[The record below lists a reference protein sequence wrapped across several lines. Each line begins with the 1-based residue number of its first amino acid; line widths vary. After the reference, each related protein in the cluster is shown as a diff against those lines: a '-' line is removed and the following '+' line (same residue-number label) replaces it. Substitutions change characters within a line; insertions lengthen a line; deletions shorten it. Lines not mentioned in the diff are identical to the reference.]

1 MSIRRQL
8 GDLAK
13 SLDSS
18 AVGSFL
24 SKGASEADFTTIS
37 YSDVSGTPSTVADSA
52 VALSIID
59 SAYVQARVTTV
70 AAGLDS
76 ATTINLLDSNYMA
89 ARSGGGAGFFV
100 YNYDATAGQTTF
112 QDSDAAGNVM
122 SYSAD
127 GIIVFYNGV
136 MLPTADYTATDGTSV
151 VLGTGADSQDVVTI
165 AKWSVGSGAGS
176 GGGAGGGGPSFTG
189 DRVLVQGGYMDTTNT
204 YSNVIDYFSI
214 TASSGL
220 TASDFGDLV
229 TAGSHCAAA
238 GDGSRNINTGR
249 YAGSNSNRIDYFDY
263 ATLGNAGDFG
273 DQVAKFWR
281 NSGHG
286 DGTYATFTGGTI
298 NSDGWHSSQYVT
310 VQTLANATQS
320 GNLWNGYYFGHA
332 ALCDGTYSV
341 MAGGNWNTG
350 GFGGTDV
357 TNTIQYSTTSYAGNC
372 SDFGDLTA
380 VRTFLGACCDGTY
393 GLFGGGY
400 TGSVASNVIDY
411 ITVQTTSNAT
421 DFGDCSSDLSWGVSS
436 ASDGTYAVFCSGNQS
451 QTASVIDR
459 VTTATAGNA
468 TDIGDL
474 SVDRR
479 HSAASSG
486 SPS

>member
-24 SKGASEADFTTIS
+24 SKGASEADFTTIA

-59 SAYVQARVTTV
+59 SAYVQARVITV

-89 ARSGGGAGFFV
+89 ARSGGGAGFYV

-165 AKWSVGSGAGS
+165 AKWSVG
-176 GGGAGGGGPSFTG
+176 GGAGGGAAAWYG
-189 DRVLVQGGYMDTTNT
+189 DRGLTFGGFGFGGTGTISTIQYWDITTTGNAST
-204 YSNVIDYFSI
+204 FGNLTAVSRAGEAVSDATYGVYNAAFGDGYSNNTNAFEYVTIA
-214 TASSGL
+214 TTGN
-220 TASDFGDLV
+220 ASDFGDHGTNLTSRTGG
-229 TAGSHCAAA
+229 TA
-238 GDGSRNINTGR
+238 
-249 YAGSNSNRIDYFDY
+249 
-263 ATLGNAGDFG
+263 
-273 DQVAKFWR
+273 
-281 NSGHG
+281 G
-286 DGTYATFTGGTI
+286 DGTYGYIIGGYDTI
-298 NSDGWHSSQYVT
+298 LSSVS
-310 VQTLANATQS
+310 NI
-320 GNLWNGYYFGHA
+320 
-332 ALCDGTYSV
+332 
-341 MAGGNWNTG
+341 
-350 GFGGTDV
+350 
-357 TNTIQYSTTSYAGNC
+357 IQYLTIATPGNT

-380 VRTFLGACCDGTY
+380 AR
-393 GLFGGGY
+393 GLGGGCNDTTRALY
-400 TGSVASNVIDY
+400 SGGNSSGNVIDY
-411 ITVQTTSNAT
+411 FTMGTPGNASDFGDLTVSKYYVASCSDDTYGVIGGGDTGSFTNVMEYVTIQTTGNATDFGDLTADISGPVGTSNNSRGIFAGGNTSGGSLVSENIIQYITIATPSNAT
-421 DFGDCSSDLSWGVSS
+421 DFGDLVTGVYTH
-436 ASDGTYAVFCSGNQS
+436 GCT
-451 QTASVIDR
+451 
-459 VTTATAGNA
+459 
-468 TDIGDL
+468 
-474 SVDRR
+474 
-479 HSAASSG
+479 SG